1 MSSSGNLLDW
11 FWCSSCK
18 ALLAVEISR
27 CIVGLSGWKMAGE
40 CVRGR
45 AGDDDVLAD
54 LEDEWKMAEEGER
67 RRAWKGF
74 MIHIYRYISLQEESD
89 CTG

>member
-1 MSSSGNLLDW
+1 
-11 FWCSSCK
+11 
-18 ALLAVEISR
+18 
-27 CIVGLSGWKMAGE
+27 MAGE